1 MSLISGD
8 VFLLLPIYRY
18 HETWDFLTHEKN
30 MHNSLWNLIH
40 MPICTH
46 ARIFSDFNLS
56 FRFLTKKINR
66 GTNNRS
72 NTTAKLIW
80 GGQIFPWRSKESQQC
95 DTKPAGDKKL
105 RSRSLTRDTK
115 IERYWR
121 RPNWIPSIIRRF
133 PLLWTYGRTY
143 TLDSIVSTTSQKSVD
158 SKRS

>member
-56 FRFLTKKINR
+56 FRFLTKIINR

-72 NTTAKLIW
+72 NTTAELLW
-80 GGQIFPWRSKESQQC
+80 GEQIFPWRCKESQQC
-95 DTKPAGDKKL
+95 DTKPAGTKNCDHDRWREIRKSNDIGEDRTEFRAL
-105 RSRSLTRDTK
+105 SAGFHCYGHTEGLTL
-115 IERYWR
+115 
-121 RPNWIPSIIRRF
+121 WIA
-133 PLLWTYGRTY
+133 
-143 TLDSIVSTTSQKSVD
+143 
-158 SKRS
+158 